1 MKWGRFPIWWT
12 QRLREAG
19 AGIMARDVLVIL
31 AAHASGE
38 TREAYPSIATIAKML
53 GVGERAVKRAL
64 AELITSGIVKRT
76 IRNRRAG
83 ESNIYKLAT
92 TEPFQVTSPGPLGER
107 ADPLMADRLGE
118 RFDPVLGERIDPVL
132 GAPVEHKSVREHTKE
147 PTKEQTIR
155 TNEGKDDGDE
165 GVRAEGAADGH
176 RPLEA
181 NGQLTAALLTLGISR
196 SVADKL
202 VAENAD
208 RARDWSLFTLD
219 RLPEDTRNPA
229 AWITASIQR
238 DEWPPA
244 PPKPQPKLGRFFYDP
259 NTREEIRY

>member
-64 AELITSGIVKRT
+64 AELITSGIVKRR

-118 RFDPVLGERIDPVL
+118 RFDPVGERIDPVL

-147 PTKEQTIR
+147 QTKEHTIR
-155 TNEGKDDGDE
+155 TNEGRENDDDG
-165 GVRAEGAADGH
+165 RAKGAAASD
-176 RPLEA
+176 RPLDA
-181 NGQLTAALLTLGISR
+181 NGQLTAALLTLGVAR
-196 SVADKL
+196 SVIDKL

-208 RARDWSLFTLD
+208 RARAWSQFTFD

-229 AWITASIQR
+229 ARITASIR
-238 DEWPPA
+238 RGEWPPV
-244 PPKPQPKLGRFFYDP
+244 PPKPQPKPSRVFYDP